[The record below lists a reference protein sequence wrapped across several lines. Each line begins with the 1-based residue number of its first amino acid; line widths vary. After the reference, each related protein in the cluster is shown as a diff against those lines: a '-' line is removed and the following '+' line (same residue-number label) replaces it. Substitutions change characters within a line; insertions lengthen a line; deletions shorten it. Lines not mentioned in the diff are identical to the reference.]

1 MPTGVLPLSELV
13 KRLSRKENEVD
24 KLRQQYE
31 IRLGRLKERQQRL
44 ESELRAV
51 EGQILAACPNGSM
64 PPAQLPKVPMA
75 SAAHG
80 MILKDFLIAVI
91 QEAGKPLTVKELAEE
106 VRRRKYPTKSKNIP
120 DLVQVRVYDMVKQ
133 GILAHAGGQPGFV
146 VGSVNGRQG
155 RSTKAARAKKGLG
168 RKAKVTRTQAHAGSR
183 GSQAPLREVLTK
195 ILEGCKE
202 PMGGAELAQKAL
214 DTGYKSASKSFK
226 DVVWVN
232 LGHMKNV
239 EHVRG
244 QGYRLK

>member
-1 MPTGVLPLSELV
+1 MPTGVLPFSELA
-13 KRLSRKENEVD
+13 KRLSRKESEVN

-31 IRLGRLKERQQRL
+31 NRLAKLKERQQRL
-44 ESELRAV
+44 ESELREV
-51 EGQILAACPNGSM
+51 EGQIQAASPNGSM
-64 PPAQLPKVPMA
+64 PPAQLPKEPIA
-75 SAAHG
+75 SATNG
-80 MILKDFLIAVI
+80 MILKDYLIALI

-106 VRRRKYPTKSKNIP
+106 VRRRKYPTKSKNIS
-120 DLVQVRVYDMVKQ
+120 DLVQTRVYDMLKK
-133 GILAHAGGQPGFV
+133 GELTRASGQPGFV
-146 VGSVNGRQG
+146 VGSVNGQQ
-155 RSTKAARAKKGLG
+155 TKVARGKKGLG